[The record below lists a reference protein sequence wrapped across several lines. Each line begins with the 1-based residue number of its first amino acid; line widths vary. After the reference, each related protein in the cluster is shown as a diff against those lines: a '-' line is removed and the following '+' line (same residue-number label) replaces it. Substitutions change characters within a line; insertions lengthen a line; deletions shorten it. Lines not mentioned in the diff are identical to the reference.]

1 MPKGSTPTPQRLSEM
16 SPSPFLTFCIPSF
29 NRVEQVQ
36 SLVNSLLSL
45 PDEDIEVVVLDN
57 ASTDGTHQKLSQIR
71 DPRFKLAT
79 NPENRGALFNMVNVF
94 CLANGAYV
102 VYSTDQ
108 DKTNIE
114 RVSDFKAFLR
124 ANPKVS
130 CGFCNFDV
138 APGTPHQ
145 HHTQGFD
152 AVNAI
157 AYKGR
162 HPTGYFFRNEDLR
175 RVRMTERFSDFNV
188 VDLFPLEFTFAEVA
202 LQGDGTVYNGGLFS
216 PNTGEGVIKHKSAT
230 TNGASRTAFFAPAA
244 RLKLALSYSRH
255 VDQLELSQSERSR
268 LIGRIFFGELR
279 SATSGYRAVMGNK
292 KLCIHYRMEP
302 RHIGWAELVSIGFG
316 YLAARVRQHRA
327 SALGVASNLI
337 GYATGKL
344 ARRVARL

>member
-1 MPKGSTPTPQRLSEM
+1 M
-16 SPSPFLTFCIPSF
+16 SASPFLTFCIPSF

-57 ASTDGTHQKLSQIR
+57 ASTDGTYQVLSQIR
-71 DPRFKLAT
+71 DPRFKLAA
-79 NPENRGALFNMVNVF
+79 NPENRGALYNMVNVF
-94 CLANGAYV
+94 SLSTGTYV

-114 RVSDFKAFLR
+114 RVADFKAFLQGK
-124 ANPKVS
+124 PSVS
-130 CGFCNFDV
+130 CGFCAFDV
-138 APGTPHQ
+138 APDIPSQ
-145 HHTQGFD
+145 HHPRGFD

-175 RVRMTERFSDFNV
+175 RVRLTERFSDFNV
-188 VDLFPLEFTFAEVA
+188 VDLFPLEFAFAEVA
-202 LQGDGTVYNGGLFS
+202 ISGDGVVYNGGLFS
-216 PNTGEGVIKHKSAT
+216 PSTGEGVVKHKSST

-244 RLKLALSYSRH
+244 RLKLALSYSCH
-255 VDQLELSQSERSR
+255 VDQLELSQHERSQ

-279 SATSGYRAVMGNK
+279 SATSGYRAVLGNK
-292 KLCIHYRMEP
+292 NLCIHYRMES
-302 RHIGWAELVSIGFG
+302 RHMGRAELLRIAYSFTTG
-316 YLAARVRQHRA
+316 YFDARIRQHGA
-327 SALGVASNLI
+327 SALGVASNLL

-344 ARRVARL
+344 ARRFVRF